1 MAMSEGTKALPTI
14 IATSVVRGSQQGE
27 SHGGVYLVDFERQDA
42 RIMVDWND
50 SGIDFTGRG
59 WDRGLRGIEFSG
71 DEIFIAAS
79 DELFVYDQ
87 TFSIKRS
94 YKNPFLK
101 HAHEI
106 YKFENLLFITSTGF
120 DSLLVFDL
128 DRDEFTRGIHL
139 RQIPKGWKTQLFDP
153 KIENGPKRGNNLHL
167 NNVRCGKNGLFASG
181 LRTNAL
187 IYMDSDLNA
196 REYCS
201 LPEGTHNA
209 RIFKKGVLFNDTKS
223 DCLRSVKRDGAEVN
237 FKIPTYPEKELTHMD
252 MDDSRIARQG
262 FARGLCV
269 IDKDLVAVG
278 SSPSTISIFDLANKK
293 RLASVNLSMD
303 IRNAIH
309 GLEVW
314 PYERLLDS

>member
-1 MAMSEGTKALPTI
+1 MQSLPTI

-27 SHGGVYLVDFERQDA
+27 SHGGIYLADFENQVA
-42 RIMVDWND
+42 NIMVDWDD

-71 DEIFIAAS
+71 DEIFVAAS

-87 TFSIKRS
+87 EFNIKRS
-94 YKNPFLK
+94 YKNDFLR

-106 YKFENLLFITSTGF
+106 NKFENLLFVTSTGY

-128 DRDEFTRGIHL
+128 NRDEFTRGIHL
-139 RQIPKGWKTQLFDP
+139 RKGINGWKSQLFDP
-153 KIENGPKRGNNLHL
+153 MSKDGPEMANNLHL
-167 NNVRCGKNGLFASG
+167 NNVRCSKKGLFVSG
-181 LRTNAL
+181 LRTGAL

-196 REYCS
+196 KEYCS

-209 RIFKKGVLFNDTKS
+209 RPFKQGVLFNDTKS
-223 DCLRSVKRDGAEVN
+223 DCVRAVSRDGNETN
-237 FKIPTYPEKELTHMD
+237 FKVPTYDETELTHTNL
-252 MDDSRIARQG
+252 DDSRIARQG
-262 FARGLCV
+262 FARGLC
-269 IDKDLVAVG
+269 LVDQELIAVG
-278 SSPSTISIFDLANKK
+278 SSPSTINLFNLEEKK
-293 RLASVNLSMD
+293 KVASVNLSMD

-314 PYERLLDS
+314 PYERLLDR

>member
-1 MAMSEGTKALPTI
+1 MSEGEKTLPI
-14 IATSVVRGSQQGE
+14 VIATSVVRGSQQGE
-27 SHGGVYLVDFERQDA
+27 SHGGIYLVDFEKQDA
-42 RIMVDWND
+42 KIMVDWNE
-50 SGIDFTGRG
+50 SNIDFSGRG
-59 WDRGLRGIEFSG
+59 WDRGLRGIEFYG

-87 TFSIKRS
+87 TFDIKRS

-106 YKFENLLFITSTGF
+106 YKFKNLLFVTSTGF

-128 DRDEFTRGIHL
+128 ERDEFTRGIHL
-139 RQIPKGWKTQLFDP
+139 RQNPKGWKTQLFDP
-153 KIENGPKRGNNLHL
+153 QSEDGPPMGNNLHL
-167 NNVRCGKNGLFASG
+167 NNVQCNKKGLFTSG

-201 LPEGTHNA
+201 LPQGAHNA
-209 RIFKKGVLFNDTKS
+209 RIFQHGILFNDTKS
-223 DCLRSVKRDGAEVN
+223 DCMRSIGRDGNELN
-237 FKIPTYPEKELTHMD
+237 FKIPSYKEEELTHTNF
-252 MDDSRIARQG
+252 DDSRIARQG

-269 IDKDLVAVG
+269 IRKNLVAVG
-278 SSPSTISIFDLANKK
+278 SSPSTISIYDLENKK
-293 RLASVNLSMD
+293 RIASVNLSMD

>member
-1 MAMSEGTKALPTI
+1 MQSLPTI

-27 SHGGVYLVDFERQDA
+27 SHGGIYLVDFENQVA
-42 RIMVDWND
+42 NIMVDWDD

-71 DEIFIAAS
+71 DEIFVAAS

-87 TFSIKRS
+87 EFNIKRS
-94 YKNPFLK
+94 YKNDFLR

-106 YKFENLLFITSTGF
+106 NKFENLLFVTSTGY

-128 DRDEFTRGIHL
+128 NRDEFTRGIHL
-139 RQIPKGWKTQLFDP
+139 RKGINGWKSQLFDP
-153 KIENGPKRGNNLHL
+153 LSKDGPEMANNLHL
-167 NNVRCGKNGLFASG
+167 NNVRCSKKGLFASG
-181 LRTNAL
+181 LRTGAL

-196 REYCS
+196 KEYCS

-209 RIFKKGVLFNDTKS
+209 RPFKQGVLFNDTKS
-223 DCLRSVKRDGAEVN
+223 DCVRAVSRDGNETN
-237 FKIPTYPEKELTHMD
+237 FKVPTYDETELTHTNL
-252 MDDSRIARQG
+252 DDSRIARQG
-262 FARGLCV
+262 FARGLC
-269 IDKDLVAVG
+269 LVDQKLIAVG
-278 SSPSTISIFDLANKK
+278 SSPSTINLFNLEEKK
-293 RLASVNLSMD
+293 KVASVNLSMD

-314 PYERLLDS
+314 PYERVLDR

>member
-1 MAMSEGTKALPTI
+1 M
-14 IATSVVRGSQQGE
+14 
-27 SHGGVYLVDFERQDA
+27 
-42 RIMVDWND
+42 
-50 SGIDFTGRG
+50 
-59 WDRGLRGIEFSG
+59 
-71 DEIFIAAS
+71 
-79 DELFVYDQ
+79 
-87 TFSIKRS
+87 
-94 YKNPFLK
+94 
-101 HAHEI
+101 
-106 YKFENLLFITSTGF
+106 
-120 DSLLVFDL
+120 
-128 DRDEFTRGIHL
+128 
-139 RQIPKGWKTQLFDP
+139 RQIPKGWRTQLFDP
-153 KIENGPKRGNNLHL
+153 KTEDGPKRGNNLHL

>member
-1 MAMSEGTKALPTI
+1 MQSLPTI

-27 SHGGVYLVDFERQDA
+27 SHGGIYLVDFENQVA
-42 RIMVDWND
+42 NIMVDWDD

-71 DEIFIAAS
+71 GEIFVAAS

-87 TFSIKRS
+87 EFNIKRS
-94 YKNPFLK
+94 YKNDFLR

-106 YKFENLLFITSTGF
+106 NKFENLLFVTSTGY

-128 DRDEFTRGIHL
+128 NRDEFTRGIHL
-139 RQIPKGWKTQLFDP
+139 RKGINGWKSQLFDP
-153 KIENGPKRGNNLHL
+153 LSKDGPEMANNLHL
-167 NNVRCGKNGLFASG
+167 NNVRCSKKGLFASG
-181 LRTNAL
+181 LRTGAL

-196 REYCS
+196 KEYCS

-209 RIFKKGVLFNDTKS
+209 RPFKQGVLFNDTKS
-223 DCLRSVKRDGAEVN
+223 DCVRAVSRDGNETN
-237 FKIPTYPEKELTHMD
+237 FKVPTYDETELTHTNL
-252 MDDSRIARQG
+252 DDSRIARQG
-262 FARGLCV
+262 FARGLC
-269 IDKDLVAVG
+269 LVDQELIAVG
-278 SSPSTISIFDLANKK
+278 SSPSTINLFNLEEKK
-293 RLASVNLSMD
+293 MVASVNLSMD

-314 PYERLLDS
+314 PYERVLDR

>member
-1 MAMSEGTKALPTI
+1 MDYNIAMQSLPTI

-27 SHGGVYLVDFERQDA
+27 SHGGIYLVDFEKQVA
-42 RIMVDWND
+42 NLVIDWDD

-59 WDRGLRGIEFSG
+59 WDRGLRGIEFRR

-79 DELFVYDQ
+79 DEIFVYDLN
-87 TFSIKRS
+87 FKVKRS
-94 YKNPFLK
+94 YKNQFLK

-106 YKFENLLFITSTGF
+106 QRFENLLFITSTGF

-139 RQIPKGWKTQLFDP
+139 RQTAEGWKSQLYDP
-153 KIENGPKRGNNLHL
+153 KTNEGPEAANNLHL
-167 NNVRCGKNGLFASG
+167 NNVRCSKKGLFTSG

-187 IYMDSDLNA
+187 IRMVNDLNPS
-196 REYCS
+196 EFCS
-201 LPEGTHNA
+201 LPEGTHNS
-209 RIFKKGVLFNDTKS
+209 RPFKNGVLFNDTKS
-223 DCLRSVKRDGAEVN
+223 NCVRWVTREGSEVN
-237 FKIPTYPEKELTHMD
+237 FRVPLFPEDELTHKNF
-252 MDDSRIARQG
+252 DDSRVARQG

-269 IDKDLVAVG
+269 IDENHIAMG
-278 SSPSTISIFDLANKK
+278 SSPSTITLFNIKTK
-293 RLASVNLSMD
+293 ERVGSVNLSMD

-309 GLEVW
+309 GMEVW

>member
-1 MAMSEGTKALPTI
+1 MGMSEGTKTLPTI

-27 SHGGVYLVDFERQDA
+27 SHGGVYLVDFEHQDA

-87 TFSIKRS
+87 TFNIKRS

-139 RQIPKGWKTQLFDP
+139 RQIPKGWRTQLFDP
-153 KIENGPKRGNNLHL
+153 KTEDGPKRGNNLHL
-167 NNVRCGKNGLFASG
+167 NNVRCGINGLFASG

-196 REYCS
+196 QEYCS

-237 FKIPTYPEKELTHMD
+237 FKIPTYPEKELTHTD